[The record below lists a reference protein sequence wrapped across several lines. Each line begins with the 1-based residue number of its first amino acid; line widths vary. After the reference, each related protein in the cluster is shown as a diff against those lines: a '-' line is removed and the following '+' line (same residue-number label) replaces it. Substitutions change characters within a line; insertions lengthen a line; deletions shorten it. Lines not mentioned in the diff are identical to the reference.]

1 MIPAFLLSVFRTGS
15 NPGTPRPSPTWCHGT
30 PSTSSAPQATL
41 VPSTLA
47 KGLGEGR
54 GVEWRGVEWSGRE
67 GEGSVIGRGVSIIVE
82 ELLHSTSI
90 IDS

>member
-1 MIPAFLLSVFRTGS
+1 M
-15 NPGTPRPSPTWCHGT
+15 
-30 PSTSSAPQATL
+30 
-41 VPSTLA
+41 
-47 KGLGEGR
+47 
-54 GVEWRGVEWSGRE
+54 EWRGVEWSGRE